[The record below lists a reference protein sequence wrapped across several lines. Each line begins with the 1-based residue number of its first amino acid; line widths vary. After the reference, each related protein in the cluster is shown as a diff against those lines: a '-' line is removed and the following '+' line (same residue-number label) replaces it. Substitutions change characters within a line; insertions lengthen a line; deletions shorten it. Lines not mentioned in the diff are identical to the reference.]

1 MKVNKTTC
9 VLIAILA
16 ILSVINL
23 SLYIYTRLDQK
34 SLRNEIRAHSEL
46 PESFGGVGYISRID
60 GNTISVVGY
69 GKFLVSNAE
78 LTSLKVGG
86 ECPQYILK
94 RGN

>member
-1 MKVNKTTC
+1 MKEHKITC

-23 SLYIYTRLDQK
+23 SLYIYTRNDQK

-46 PESFGGVGYISRID
+46 PEAFGGVGYVSKID
-60 GNTISVVGY
+60 GNTVTVVGY

-94 RGN
+94 RGS